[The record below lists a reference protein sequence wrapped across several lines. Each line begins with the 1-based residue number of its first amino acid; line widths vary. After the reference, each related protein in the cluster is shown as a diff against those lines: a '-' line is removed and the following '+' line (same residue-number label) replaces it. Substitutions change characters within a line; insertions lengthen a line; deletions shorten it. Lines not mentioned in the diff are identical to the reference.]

1 MIISPSDHVT
11 HLHQSGMPMVLIDRQ
26 VPGLKVDTV
35 LVDNEHGSAE
45 AWPATS
51 ERSAKPE
58 NPSTDP

>member
-1 MIISPSDHVT
+1 
-11 HLHQSGMPMVLIDRQ
+11 MVLIDRQ